1 MRGKARREVHQQWWT
16 LPRNIKQVWVR
27 RCRMGKWGHLRLLWG
42 GIVKNVCLITAVCF
56 IIASADAFLGC
67 LWSVVGG
74 NWQCCG
80 RRGSLS
86 SNVYCSVSQ
95 FCLTASLGSQSTVL
109 QSFMEPES
117 LHSCPSP
124 DAKSSACLYTGA
136 KSNLRESFGWS
147 RKEQLYRH
155 AKEDTV
161 GSCLKKLC
169 VPTQEDLMKSF
180 IAIVQGWCCEF
191 QMVGL
196 LILMPFSCPFNLA
209 SSGLAAPLLIS
220 NCLNLPF
227 GTWGMSWRLVLPTG
241 NGGQ

>member
-1 MRGKARREVHQQWWT
+1 MGYSPCGHKEPDVTKHARTHATVCQALGGKEQDRYGSCVHKDGILMRGKARREVHQQWWT

-124 DAKSSACLYTGA
+124 DAKSSASLYTGA
-136 KSNLRESFGWS
+136 KSNLRESFG
-147 RKEQLYRH
+147 
-155 AKEDTV
+155 
-161 GSCLKKLC
+161 
-169 VPTQEDLMKSF
+169 
-180 IAIVQGWCCEF
+180 
-191 QMVGL
+191 
-196 LILMPFSCPFNLA
+196 
-209 SSGLAAPLLIS
+209 
-220 NCLNLPF
+220 
-227 GTWGMSWRLVLPTG
+227 
-241 NGGQ
+241 